1 MNIQTNNLKAYHGLW
16 HQSWRYLLHDR
27 LGMMGL
33 LVVGLYFL
41 IAIGVWFGFW
51 GTQWSVVSAN
61 FNHVP
66 SLEYWLGTNA
76 IGQDVAERGIYA
88 TKVAFE
94 VGFIVTFFSILL
106 GVFLGA
112 ISGFFQNSWIDGLL
126 LWLMG
131 VIDSIPFYL
140 LVVAVAYAMSG
151 HVLAMH
157 LSMVLVFWTTIAR
170 VIRSEVIKLK
180 QQEYI
185 GAAQALGLPNWLIL
199 TKHIIPN
206 TNHLIIIQ
214 STLIFVSA
222 IKTEVILSF
231 LGLGIKEGISWGLM
245 IAESTNDI
253 QAGYFNNFFTASG
266 LLFILVI
273 AFNYFS
279 DALQD
284 ALDPKIQKTY
294 ANH

>member
-1 MNIQTNNLKAYHGLW
+1 MNIQVDNQLANQGLW
-16 HQSWRYLLHDR
+16 HQSWQYLSRDR
-27 LGMMGL
+27 MGMFGL
-33 LVVGLYFL
+33 FIVILYFL
-41 IAIGVWFGFW
+41 LALSVWLGLA
-51 GTQWSVVSAN
+51 GSEWSVVSAD
-61 FNHVP
+61 FNHGP
-66 SLEYWLGTNA
+66 SSTHWLGTNA

-94 VGFIVTFFSILL
+94 VGLVVTFFSVLA
-106 GVFLGA
+106 GVIMGA
-112 ISGFFQNSWIDGLL
+112 LSGYYQDSWIEALL

-140 LVVAVAYAMSG
+140 LVAAVAYAMSG

-157 LSMVLVFWTTIAR
+157 ISMVLVFWTTIAR
-170 VIRSEVIKLK
+170 IIRSEVIKLK
-180 QQEYI
+180 QQEFVE
-185 GAAQALGLPNWLIL
+185 AAQALGFNNWHIL
-199 TKHIIPN
+199 LKHIIPN
-206 TNHLIIIQ
+206 ANHLIIIQ
-214 STLIFVSA
+214 STLIFISA

-284 ALDPKIQKTY
+284 ALDPKIKQSY
-294 ANH
+294 ANN